1 MTSSGL
7 WSSVKSAAGTVV
19 SALGLSG
26 RSKDDGIID
35 TNDDSMEPVI
45 EVREELSDVM
55 FHCLL
60 DSCPEDLVVVRSVG

>member
-1 MTSSGL
+1 MTSSAL

-35 TNDDSMEPVI
+35 TDDDSMGPVM
-45 EVREELSDVM
+45 EDGEELSDVM
-55 FHCLL
+55 FHCQL
-60 DSCPEDLVVVRSVG
+60 DSCPEDSVVVRSVG